1 MTDSRVL
8 RTRAALRD
16 ALLKLLQQ
24 KPLES
29 ISVRD
34 IVGLAGHGYT
44 TYFRYYP
51 NKEALLG
58 EIAVDEVCRLNE
70 MTASI
75 YWSKSSRAACLAVC
89 AYIDNNRALWSA
101 LLAGAM
107 SYVRTEM
114 LRHGRQ
120 NLAAAATHSKL
131 PGDLDLVLSVA
142 VIVELLAW
150 WLRQETPLST
160 ARVAGIM
167 HSVLVLPPRRRAA
180 KKGRG

>member
-1 MTDSRVL
+1 MTDLRVQ
-8 RTRAALRD
+8 RTRAGLRD
-16 ALLKLLQQ
+16 ALLKLLQK

-34 IVGLAGHGYT
+34 IVALAGHGYT

-75 YWSKSSRAACLAVC
+75 YWAKSSPAACLAVC
-89 AYIDNNRALWSA
+89 TYVDDNRAVWSA

-114 LRHGRQ
+114 LRLGRQ
-120 NLAAAATHSKL
+120 NIAAAATRSKL
-131 PGDLDLVLSVA
+131 PKDLGLVLGVA

-150 WLRQETPLST
+150 WLSQPDPPSV
-160 ARVAGIM
+160 ARSADIM
-167 HSVLVLPPRRRAA
+167 HGVAVSPTQSKWI
-180 KKGRG
+180 KKAST